1 MEDSKTNVKTVLKDV
16 LDYKKETNWVI
27 LTAKTG
33 KVEVVSSGSGLK
45 KLLSFFGFSEMQWGL
60 INVLGID
67 KSSSINSTRS
77 KLVQINWC
85 GAGVP
90 HGDRGKMINK
100 QKPLIQQAAGSIAC
114 ELPAEKKEDIT
125 GRKIAYNLY
134 HAQGAHKPTHYNF
147 GDGEVASEGLTTA
160 DNDPDDEDEDEDFD

>member
-33 KVEVVSSGSGLK
+33 KVPIQFRHIPGTASSNAYQVEVVSSGSGLK

-100 QKPLIQQAAGSIAC
+100 QKPLIQQAAGSI
-114 ELPAEKKEDIT
+114 
-125 GRKIAYNLY
+125 
-134 HAQGAHKPTHYNF
+134 
-147 GDGEVASEGLTTA
+147 GDK
-160 DNDPDDEDEDEDFD
+160 